1 MKIQELRAMTMDELR
16 TKLEELG
23 EERFKLKFRLATEP
37 LDDPMVIRRVRRDI
51 ARIKTLIREKQ
62 ASAADERAA

>member
-1 MKIQELRAMTMDELR
+1 MKIEDLRAMTLDELR
-16 TKLEELG
+16 TKLDELG

-37 LDDPMVIRRVRRDI
+37 LDDPLVIRRVRRNI

-62 ASAADERAA
+62 AGADERAA

>member
-1 MKIQELRAMTMDELR
+1 MKIEELRAMTLDELR
-16 TKLEELG
+16 TKLDELG

-37 LDDPMVIRRVRRDI
+37 LDDPLVIRRVRRNI

-62 ASAADERAA
+62 AGADERAA

>member
-1 MKIQELRAMTMDELR
+1 MKIQELRAMTLDELR

-37 LDDPMVIRRVRRDI
+37 LDDPLVIRRVRRNI

-62 ASAADERAA
+62 AGADERAA